1 FLTYRATGDETRS
14 LCTTV
19 CKWTHLGHEGRWD
32 GTFFHEVGLGDLAEE
47 DYHRIGTRVRPMGE
61 TLGHGLTE
69 KAAAE
74 LGLLPG
80 TAVGV
85 GFIDAHAGGLG
96 VLGATLDGRPPSA
109 ADLNRRIAL
118 IGGTSS
124 CHMAVSAEP
133 RFIRGVWGPY
143 YSAMVPGLWLAEGGQ
158 SATGALID
166 HTIETHAR
174 GPELAAEAKAKG
186 ISVYALLNEILD
198 GLARTAAFPAELTR
212 DLHVLPDH
220 HGNRSP
226 RADPSLRGMIS
237 GLRLTSSVESLALI
251 YLATIQAIAH
261 GTRHIIQ
268 SMNEKGYRIS
278 TVIACGGD

>member
-85 GFIDAHAGGLG
+85 GIIDAHAGGLG

-158 SATGALID
+158 SATGSLVD
-166 HTIETHAR
+166 HVIESSAM
-174 GPELAAEAKAKG
+174 GA
-186 ISVYALLNEILD
+186 
-198 GLARTAAFPAELTR
+198 GLAGRVVSAGPAALTVHAALNDRLAKLAEDVAFPALLSRE
-212 DLHVLPDH
+212 LHVLPYF

-226 RADPSLRGMIS
+226 RADPSLRGAVS
-237 GLRLTSSVESLALI
+237 GLRLSDTEDDLAVL
-251 YLATIQAIAH
+251 YLATIQAVAY
-261 GTRHIIQ
+261 GARPVLETL
-268 SMNEKGYRIS
+268 NEPG
-278 TVIACGGD
+278 C